1 MLIDINELQN
11 RDEPL
16 VLEVKLDDGDLNLR
30 SHVMGLEQPVHSELK
45 VALLGD
51 QVLVAG
57 SIQAGL
63 EVICSRCLKPFGQKI
78 QKTFEL
84 EYRPDPTVE
93 EEGEVFGLAYTD
105 LSIGFYRNHELDV
118 SAMVSEQI
126 VFEIPMKPVCKEVC
140 KGLCDQCGADLNE
153 GNCSCENQT
162 VDPRLA
168 VLADFKKT
176 LNNYD
181 QGEMREITSTSQDE

>member
-1 MLIDINELQN
+1 MLIDINRLQN
-11 RDEPL
+11 RDGPL

-57 SIQAGL
+57 DIRAELQ
-63 EVICSRCLKPFGQKI
+63 VICSRCLKPFGQKI

-93 EEGEVFGLAYTD
+93 EEGEEFGLAYTD
-105 LSIGFYRNHELDV
+105 LTIGFYRNHELDV
-118 SAMVSEQI
+118 SAMISEQI
-126 VFEIPMKPVCKEVC
+126 VFEVPMKPVCKETC
-140 KGLCDQCGADLNE
+140 KGLCGQCGADLNK
-153 GNCSCENQT
+153 GKCSCERQT

-168 VLADFKKT
+168 VLLDFKKM
-176 LNNYD
+176 LNDDD
-181 QGEMREITSTSQDE
+181 QGKMRETTATPQDE